1 MKKNLVRHLFT
12 LLISCFAISIASAQA
27 GKPVMKVTIPGYPT
41 FVCTDDAVMP
51 LGATGG
57 LVTITKAAD
66 NLDQQFNTAMK
77 NKTAYATLDIVVTSA
92 PGGPAPK
99 TKSYHFTKLVVK
111 SVVANVNKISA
122 IGLSF
127 ENMTEK

>member
-1 MKKNLVRHLFT
+1 MKKTLGFHLFT
-12 LLISCFAISIASAQA
+12 LLLSCIAISAAFAQA
-27 GKPVMKVTIPGYPT
+27 GKLVMKVTIPGYPT
-41 FVCTDDAVMP
+41 FVCTDNAVMP

-77 NKTAYATLDIVVTSA
+77 NKTAYATLDIVVYNST
-92 PGGPAPK
+92 GGQL
-99 TKSYHFTKLVVK
+99 TKSKTYHFTKLVVK

-127 ENMTEK
+127 DNMTQN